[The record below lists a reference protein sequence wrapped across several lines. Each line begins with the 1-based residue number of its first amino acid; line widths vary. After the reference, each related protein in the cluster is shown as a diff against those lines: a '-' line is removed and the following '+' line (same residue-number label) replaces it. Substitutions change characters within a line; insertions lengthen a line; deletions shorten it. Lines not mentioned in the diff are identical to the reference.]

1 MDFMAHHT
9 LAGTGEVIMNLQ
21 VTLALRYLSGRKLRT
36 FLTTL
41 AIVIGVMV
49 IFGTGMYMPSFMSAY
64 QKSLLSASGQ
74 TDVMITHKTGQPF
87 SVSVLNTIKRTEG
100 IAVIAGSLER
110 VVNLPPNFYG
120 KHSTVNALTVVG
132 IDPEAAPRLHD
143 YQMAQGR
150 FLMAGDGK
158 VAVISE
164 RLADTLGLQLNDTL
178 KLPTAEGVVK
188 LTIIGMTPGR
198 ALIGNEQVLVT
209 LTQAQKLFD
218 MSGRINVIEIN
229 LTTRDEAQS
238 AAIVNT
244 IKARLGDLYT
254 FGGLASGS
262 EFAGAMQIGMVM
274 FNLFGLLALI
284 MGGFIIFNTFRTIV
298 AERRHDIGML
308 RAIGATRATII
319 GFVLTEGLIQGV
331 IGTAIGM
338 VLGYLLGLGITAGT
352 NTLIKELMN
361 IEMTTFVEPS
371 LVVVSIL
378 LGVGVTL
385 LASLLPAV
393 SASRVTPIEAL
404 RPSLSE
410 VMQQIS
416 RIGAIIGTVMI
427 VIALVGL
434 LTGNFVLV
442 ALGGFLFLVGLVLVA
457 PALVKPVAHLF
468 GDLLALIFARQGT
481 GELAQANLTRQP
493 SRAAMTASA
502 TMIGLAIIVGAGG
515 MMFSMVGTVMD
526 MFNRTLG
533 SDYLLIPPSI
543 AVWKGDVGASASLA
557 AKIKA
562 VPGVA
567 TLSSLRYAQSSL
579 RSVALRSG
587 TGETTI
593 SVLGID
599 PVEYPKVSGMDFQQ
613 GNAQD
618 AFAALATAERT
629 VIVNGILAASTNV
642 KVGDIIPLA
651 TTTGMHD
658 YRVVAIGGEVLSMKI
673 NTVYISHANMQADF
687 HNSEDIFY
695 QIDLAP
701 GADPVAVEQ
710 RLQQVVEDYPQFR
723 LVVGR
728 EYTTEFRKQY
738 DAIYAGFY
746 VLLGVLAFP
755 SLIAILNTL
764 AIGVIER
771 TREIGMLRAIGA
783 TRGQVWKTIVAEA
796 LLLASLGTAFGI
808 LAGLYLSYV
817 FVQGLSASGI
827 FKVAYT
833 FPLAGVLAA
842 IAAGLIFGVLAALLP
857 ARQAS
862 SMEVIKAL
870 RYE

>member
-1 MDFMAHHT
+1 MSFQLT
-9 LAGTGEVIMNLQ
+9 LAT
-21 VTLALRYLSGRKLRT
+21 RYLAGRKLRT

-49 IFGTGMYMPSFMSAY
+49 IFGTGIYMPSFMGAY

-74 TDVMITHKTGQPF
+74 TDVMITLKTGEAFPA
-87 SVSVLNTIKRTEG
+87 STLNKLKRIDG

-120 KHSTVNALTVVG
+120 KNSTVTALALVG
-132 IDPEAAPRLHD
+132 VDPAIAPDLHD
-143 YQMAQGR
+143 YRITQGR
-150 FLMAGDGK
+150 FLEQGDDNA
-158 VAVISE
+158 AVISE
-164 RLADTLGLQLNDTL
+164 RLADEVGVKLNDSL
-178 KLPTAEGVVK
+178 KLPTPEGVVK
-188 LTIIGMTPGR
+188 LTIVGLMPGR

-209 LTQAQKLFD
+209 LTEAQKLFD
-218 MSGRINVIEIN
+218 MSGHISVIEAN
-229 LTTRDEAQS
+229 LTTKDKAQS
-238 AAIVNT
+238 EAIVNT
-244 IKARLGDLYT
+244 IKAQLGDTYT
-254 FGGLASGS
+254 FGGLSSGS
-262 EFAGAMQIGMVM
+262 EFAGAMQIGTVM
-274 FNLFGLLALI
+274 FNMLGFLALA

-308 RAIGATRATII
+308 RAIGANRATIV
-319 GFVLTEGLIQGV
+319 GFVLTEGLVQGV
-331 IGTAIGM
+331 IGTAIGLG
-338 VLGYLLGLGITAGT
+338 LGYLLGIGITGVT
-352 NTLIKELMN
+352 SSMIKQVMN
-361 IEMTTFVEPS
+361 IEMTTVVEPS
-371 LVVVSIL
+371 LVVVSIA

-385 LASLLPAV
+385 LSGLLPAL
-393 SASRVTPIEAL
+393 SASRVTPMEAL

-410 VMQQIS
+410 VIQRIS
-416 RIGAIIGTVMI
+416 RIGTVVGVVMI

-434 LTGNFVLV
+434 LTGKFALV
-442 ALGGFLFLVGLVLVA
+442 ALGGFLFLVGMVLVA
-457 PALVKPVAHLF
+457 PALVRPIAAMF
-468 GDLLALIFARQGT
+468 GAMLALIFARQGT
-481 GELAQANLTRQP
+481 GELAQGNLTRQP
-493 SRAAMTASA
+493 SRAAITASA

-515 MMFSMVGTVMD
+515 MMFSLVGTVMD

-543 AVWKGDVGASASLA
+543 AVWKGDVGASASLK
-557 AKIKA
+557 AKIEA
-562 VPGVA
+562 VPGVGA
-567 TLSSLRYAQSSL
+567 VSSLRYAQSSL
-579 RSVALRSG
+579 RSVALRTG

-599 PVEYPKVSGMDFQQ
+599 PVEYPKVSGMDFQK

-618 AFAALATAERT
+618 AFNALAADERNA
-629 VIVNGILAASTNV
+629 IVNGILAASTNL
-642 KVGDIIPLA
+642 KVGDVIPLA
-651 TTTGMHD
+651 TPSGIQD
-658 YRVVAIGGEVLSMKI
+658 YRIVAIGGEVLSMKI
-673 NTVYISHANMQADF
+673 NTVYISQANMKSDF
-687 HNSEDIFY
+687 HKSEDIFY
-695 QIDLAP
+695 QVDLAP
-701 GADPVAVEQ
+701 GADPAAVEQ
-710 RLQQVVEDYPQFR
+710 RLSQVVEDYPQFR
-723 LVVGR
+723 LVAGR
-728 EYTTEFRKQY
+728 EYTAEFRSQY
-738 DAIYAGFY
+738 DAIYMGFY

-842 IAAGLIFGVLAALLP
+842 IAAGLVFGVLAALVP

-862 SMEVIKAL
+862 SMEIIKAL

>member
-1 MDFMAHHT
+1 MNFQLT
-9 LAGTGEVIMNLQ
+9 LA
-21 VTLALRYLSGRKLRT
+21 ARYLGGRKLRT

-49 IFGTGMYMPSFMSAY
+49 IFGTGIYLPSFMDAF
-64 QKSLLSASGQ
+64 QKSILSASGQ
-74 TDVMITHKTGQPF
+74 TDVMITHKTGEAF
-87 SVSVLNTIKRTEG
+87 SASTLNKIKSIDG

-120 KHSTVNALTVVG
+120 KNSTVTALSLVG
-132 IDPEAAPRLHD
+132 IDPKIAPDLHD
-143 YQMAQGR
+143 YRITQGR
-150 FLMAGDGK
+150 FLESGDGTA
-158 VAVISE
+158 AVISE
-164 RLADTLGLQLNDTL
+164 RLADTLGLKLDDSL
-178 KLPTAEGVVK
+178 KLPTTQGVVK
-188 LTIIGMTPGR
+188 LTIVGLVPGR

-209 LTQAQKLFD
+209 LTQAQKLLD
-218 MSGRINVIEIN
+218 MSGRINVIEAN
-229 LTTRDEAQS
+229 LATKDKAETE
-238 AAIVNT
+238 AIVNN
-244 IKARLGDLYT
+244 IKAQLGNTYT
-254 FGGLASGS
+254 LGGLTSGS
-262 EFAGAMQIGMVM
+262 EFAGAMQIGQVM
-274 FNLFGLLALI
+274 FNMFGLLTLA

-308 RAIGATRATII
+308 RAIGANRTTII
-319 GFVLTEGLIQGV
+319 GLVLTEGLVQGV
-331 IGTAIGM
+331 IGTAIGIG
-338 VLGYLLGLGITAGT
+338 LGYLLGLGITAGT
-352 NTLIKELMN
+352 APIMKQFMNMEL
-361 IEMTTFVEPS
+361 TVVVEPS
-371 LVVVSIL
+371 LVVVSIV

-385 LASLLPAV
+385 LAGLLPAL
-393 SASRVTPIEAL
+393 SASRVTPMEAL

-410 VMQQIS
+410 VMQRIS
-416 RIGAIIGTVMI
+416 RIGTIVGAVMI
-427 VIALVGL
+427 VIAIVGL
-434 LTGNFVLV
+434 LTGNFALV
-442 ALGGFLFLVGLVLVA
+442 ALGGFLFLIGLVLVA
-457 PALVKPVAHLF
+457 PALVKPIANMF
-468 GDLLALIFARQGT
+468 GAMLALIFARQGT
-481 GELAQANLTRQP
+481 GELAQGNLTRQP
-493 SRAAMTASA
+493 SRAAITASA

-515 MMFSMVGTVMD
+515 MMFSMVGTVMQ

-543 AVWKGDVGASASLA
+543 AVWKGDVGASASLK
-557 AKIKA
+557 AKING
-562 VPGVA
+562 VPGVGA
-567 TLSSLRYAQSSL
+567 VSSLRYAQSSL
-579 RSVALRSG
+579 RSVALKTG
-587 TGETTI
+587 TGETAI

-599 PVEYPKVSGMDFQQ
+599 PVEYPKLSQMDFQK

-618 AFAALATAERT
+618 AFNALAADERN
-629 VIVNGILAASTNV
+629 VIVNGILAASTNLH
-642 KVGDIIPLA
+642 VGDVIPLA
-651 TTTGMHD
+651 TPSGIQD
-658 YRVVAIGGEVLSMKI
+658 YRVVAIAGEVLSMKI
-673 NTVYISHANMQADF
+673 STVYISQANMKLDF
-687 HNSEDIFY
+687 HKSEDIFY
-695 QIDLAP
+695 QVNLAP
-701 GADPVAVEQ
+701 GADPATAEQ
-710 RLQQVVEDYPQFR
+710 WLNQIVQDYPQFR
-723 LVVGR
+723 LVAGR
-728 EYTTEFRKQY
+728 EYMAEFVRQY

-862 SMEVIKAL
+862 SMEIIKAL